1 MNLDK
6 TIKELT
12 DRLDIVH
19 PYSSAFSSTNNHQNR
34 NDGINY
40 WKGRKIIS
48 TKDWNVLY
56 KKNSI
61 YTDTYK
67 ITLTSR
73 KPLQYFPDDYN
84 GSLSSSRVIDEI
96 KEEVQQWNNDYY
108 ELLEYRKNPKLG
120 RMECSKCLL
129 NGSNDD
135 PIFVGIEKVFARIV
149 ANQCNNT
156 VNNQSHRLITYHCNV
171 MNIFSCPFESKEE
184 SGNMREESKYSY
196 KREELFALHQI
207 SFAIEQAIS
216 TFFEITKQNEI
227 IYKVDFENDRVHE
240 IHTNYYGEPESWGW
254 NSNVNEQLSKVKPIS
269 NIVIREEQDI
279 YDILTNRE
287 KLECLLKEYYH
298 LGKEQQVCCDEIT
311 PCVLDEKYNS
321 NNGKASTTTTE
332 TLNAAAEKN
341 QQLQQQVQIRQDY
354 SHKGEN
360 LHSKK
365 TEGKEVDNA
374 NLKPNLKMKIKDELE
389 KSDREQLMLLKE
401 NKQNIIDFIIDNK
414 NLIRV
419 EDLKIYEPIYK
430 CYREKGDCHICNNI
444 SNIICKNCNSH
455 NKEIWLCTNHWQ
467 EHTIDKHN
475 KNNQNII
482 L

>member
-19 PYSSAFSSTNNHQNR
+19 PYYSAFSSTNNHQNR

-129 NGSNDD
+129 SGSNDD

-156 VNNQSHRLITYHCNV
+156 VNNQSYRLITYHCNV

-196 KREELFALHQI
+196 KREELFALHRI

-216 TFFEITKQNEI
+216 TFSEITKNNEI
-227 IYKVDFENDRVHE
+227 IFEVDFKNDRVQD
-240 IHTNYYGEPESWGW
+240 IHTKYNGEPDSWGW
-254 NSNVNEQLSKVKPIS
+254 NNNLNKILSKVKPIS
-269 NIVIREEQDI
+269 NIVIRDVQDI
-279 YDILTNRE
+279 YSILTNRE
-287 KLECLLKEYYH
+287 KLELLFEEYEKNH
-298 LGKEQQVCCDEIT
+298 LDKVEQQKVCCDENT
-311 PCVLDEKYNS
+311 SCVPNANNIS
-321 NNGKASTTTTE
+321 NNQKALFSIDTTIDS
-332 TLNAAAEKN
+332 LGQQEKN
-341 QQLQQQVQIRQDY
+341 QKVQKQEGDD
-354 SHKGEN
+354 SHNGEN
-360 LHSKK
+360 GHSKK
-365 TEGKEVDNA
+365 TEGEELDNE
-374 NLKPNLKMKIKDELE
+374 NLKLNLKAKIKDVLE
-389 KSDREQLMLLKE
+389 NSDREQLILLKE
-401 NKQNIIDFIIDNK
+401 NKQNIIDFIVDNK
-414 NLIRV
+414 DSIKI

-430 CYREKGDCHICNNI
+430 CYREKGHCQFCNIISSIICNN
-444 SNIICKNCNSH
+444 CNRYYN
-455 NKEIWLCTNHWQ
+455 NKEVWLCTNHWQ
-467 EHTIDKHN
+467 QHEIENHA
-475 KNNQNII
+475 Q
-482 L
+482 